1 MMKRTLTA
9 AALAVV
15 LASPAFAQSTT
26 PDKMDKP
33 EMNKSDTLSKPGVA
47 KPGMA
52 EPTAVAPGTTA
63 PSTSAQ
69 TTPSA
74 TTDQVAFI
82 QNQDST
88 DWRGSNLIGATVYG
102 PDNASIGDI
111 NDVLIAN
118 DGKINGVVIGVGGFL
133 GVGEKTVAI
142 PFDKLTV
149 SRKANSASIEKI
161 TVAYTKDELK
171 NAPKFAY
178 YDPTPAKASTTGAGS
193 GSADKKLMSPTGD
206 KTKK

>member
-1 MMKRTLTA
+1 MMKHTLTA

-15 LASPAFAQSTT
+15 LASPAFAQSTAPSNT
-26 PDKMDKP
+26 MQKPD
-33 EMNKSDTLSKPGVA
+33 MNKSDTMTKPDASVS
-47 KPGMA
+47 
-52 EPTAVAPGTTA
+52 PGTTT

-69 TTPSA
+69 SSTMA
-74 TTDQVAFI
+74 NDQVAFVQT
-82 QNQDST
+82 QNST

-118 DGKINGVVIGVGGFL
+118 DGKINAVVIGVGGFL

-149 SRKANSASIEKI
+149 ARKADSASIEKI

-178 YDPTPAKASTTGAGS
+178 YDPTPARATTTGAGT
-193 GSADKKLMSPTGD
+193 GADRKPMNPMGEKA
-206 KTKK
+206 K